1 MNRAGIHFHVAPAA
15 RLATHREKHATLRST
30 ASICLLEITVRL
42 IAALTLVA
50 PIALSAATPIS
61 QASHPTFEPN
71 AGQMGKSVQWV
82 VRHGAATPMFLRATG
97 AAFARQTPTS
107 VEFVEMRFEGA
118 RAGAASLGEEPLE
131 SYSNYY
137 MGRDARSW
145 FTGVPHFAR
154 VRYRDV
160 YPGIDVV
167 YRANAS
173 DIEYDFDVR
182 PGADPSCIHITFHGI
197 DSLQTRDGD
206 LILTTGGRELRQKRP
221 RVFQDGV
228 EIAGNYRVD
237 SGGRVEIALAGYDRG
252 RELLIDPVV
261 QFASYLGGPG
271 AEEIGAIRV
280 DRQGYLYI
288 AGDTTSI
295 VSPTLDP
302 FSQSGLTVTS
312 PCIFKFTPDGTR
324 LLFFLTLAV
333 DNRTFIDGVAIDS
346 SGNILVT
353 GETSALQLPL
363 KNAIDSHFK
372 AKQETVFAAK
382 WTADGRSIVY
392 STYFGGSGNEFAA
405 GAEVDSAGN
414 LYFAGTTSS
423 LDLPTFNALQPAHGG
438 GSYAAMLSPLWWTNS
453 GGIDCFVAKL
463 SPQGQLVFGTYLGG
477 SGNDLCQAMAL
488 APDGDVVLAGQSEAP
503 AVGSGFPTVNAIVGT
518 PPPLAN
524 PGATIHDDSAI
535 VAKLRGDGQSL
546 AFSTYVGPSLAGPA
560 VSGGVQAVAV
570 DPDGNIYF
578 GGFCDSGLATK
589 NAIQPNNPRATLS
602 FSASAC
608 VSALDSSGQNFLYT
622 TYLDGTTGS
631 TRSLITSMAADAQG
645 SVYVAGNTS
654 NSDFPLKDPLQ
665 PFQGS
670 SGPNTDFFLARL
682 APAGSPL
689 LYSTFLGGNDFEH
702 LARVATG
709 PDGSAY
715 FAGTTFSK
723 NIPVKN
729 AFQPNPGGNA
739 DIVFMKI
746 ASAAV
751 TAGPAANIAAFAGT
765 PQIAGLNSAFPI
777 ALQARVTDSAGTP
790 VGGAIVNFSAT
801 PGAATAT
808 LSAPSAETS
817 SAGVAGVTATANGI
831 AGTYTVT
838 ATTASVSGTAAFTLT
853 NAVAN
858 VRVETSPPGLS
869 YAVDT
874 VSYSIAKTFTFAV
887 GSVHLISVMPLIP
900 TADGRAK
907 FTGWSDGLSSAHGIT
922 ATGTLTTYTA
932 SFTQQYLLTTAVAPA
947 GSGTVTPASGSF
959 YDADSTVTLT
969 AAASG
974 SLAFNSWTGP
984 VTSTGPLSGTVVM
997 SGPISVTA
1005 NFGAAPPSSVIST
1018 LAHAAS
1024 YVTGPIAPNEIL
1036 AAFGTFPGCGS
1047 SPAQVTVGG
1056 APAQVFY
1063 SSETQV
1069 NFLMPT
1075 SVPSGSKSSVQ
1086 ISCPGS
1092 APVPFPVDLASSAP
1106 GLFTMSQDGKGQ
1118 VDVVNQDGTI
1128 NTPTPAGSYI
1138 AVYGSGFG
1146 AYNAPSPDGLTRLAL
1161 PVTAMLA
1168 PLVGLGPAYSVNV
1181 IFAGQAPT
1189 FTTGLQQINLQIP
1202 DNAPAATMQLIL
1214 TVGQTQTQAGVT
1226 LQIAPPPVAHTGAQ
1240 RLQ

>member
-1 MNRAGIHFHVAPAA
+1 M
-15 RLATHREKHATLRST
+15 
-30 ASICLLEITVRL
+30 
-42 IAALTLVA
+42 
-50 PIALSAATPIS
+50 
-61 QASHPTFEPN
+61 
-71 AGQMGKSVQWV
+71 
-82 VRHGAATPMFLRATG
+82 
-97 AAFARQTPTS
+97 
-107 VEFVEMRFEGA
+107 
-118 RAGAASLGEEPLE
+118 
-131 SYSNYY
+131 
-137 MGRDARSW
+137 
-145 FTGVPHFAR
+145 
-154 VRYRDV
+154 
-160 YPGIDVV
+160 
-167 YRANAS
+167 
-173 DIEYDFDVR
+173 
-182 PGADPSCIHITFHGI
+182 
-197 DSLQTRDGD
+197 
-206 LILTTGGRELRQKRP
+206 
-221 RVFQDGV
+221 
-228 EIAGNYRVD
+228 
-237 SGGRVEIALAGYDRG
+237 
-252 RELLIDPVV
+252 
-261 QFASYLGGPG
+261 
-271 AEEIGAIRV
+271 
-280 DRQGYLYI
+280 
-288 AGDTTSI
+288 
-295 VSPTLDP
+295 
-302 FSQSGLTVTS
+302 
-312 PCIFKFTPDGTR
+312 
-324 LLFFLTLAV
+324 
-333 DNRTFIDGVAIDS
+333 
-346 SGNILVT
+346 
-353 GETSALQLPL
+353 PL
-363 KNAIDSHFK
+363 KNAIDSQFK
-372 AKQETVFAAK
+372 AKQETVFATK
-382 WTADGRSIVY
+382 WTADGRSMVY

-438 GSYAAMLSPLWWTNS
+438 GLYAAMLSPLWWTNS

-477 SGNDLCQAMAL
+477 AGDDLCSGMAL
-488 APDGDVVLAGQSEAP
+488 APDGGVVLAGESEAP
-503 AVGSGFPTVNAIVGT
+503 AVGSGFPMVNAIVGT

-524 PGATIHDDSAI
+524 SMAVIHEGSAI

-560 VSGGVQAVAV
+560 VGGLVRAVAV

-578 GGFCDSGLATK
+578 GGYCDSGLASK
-589 NAIQPNNPRATLS
+589 NAIQPNNPRAAS
-602 FSASAC
+602 FSESAC
-608 VSALDSSGQNFLYT
+608 VGALDSSGQNFLYA
-622 TYLDGTTGS
+622 TYLDGTAGS
-631 TRSLITSMAADAQG
+631 LATWITSIAADAQG
-645 SVYVAGNTS
+645 SVYVAGNTT

-665 PFQGS
+665 TFQGS
-670 SGPNTDFFLARL
+670 PGPNTDFFLARL

-689 LYSTFLGGNDFEH
+689 LFSTFLGGNDFEH
-702 LARVATG
+702 LTRVATA

-746 ASAAV
+746 ADAAV
-751 TAGPAANIAAFAGT
+751 TAGPAANITALGGT

-817 SAGVAGVTATANGI
+817 SAGVAGVTATAGGT

-838 ATTASVSGTAAFTLT
+838 AIMAGVSRTATFTLT

-869 YAVDT
+869 YSVDT
-874 VSYSIAKTFTFAV
+874 VSYTTAKTFTFAV
-887 GSVHLISVMPLIP
+887 GSVHLVSVMPLTP

-907 FTGWSDGLSSAHGIT
+907 FSGWSDGLSSAHGIT

-932 SFTQQYLLTTAVAPA
+932 TFTQQYLLTTAVAPA
-947 GSGTVTPASGSF
+947 GSGTVTPASGSW
-959 YDADSTVTLT
+959 YDAGSTVTVT

-984 VTSTGPLSGTVVM
+984 VTATGPMSGTVVM

-1005 NFGAAPPSSVIST
+1005 NFGAATPPSLSATPSLLTFTAQAGSTAPSKKSLTVSTTIRSTTAALAVTYTNAADLPWLKLSVASGTTPLAFDVTADPTGLSSGTHQAAIAVTSAEAANSPLAIPVTFTIGAQPSSVITT

-1024 YVTGPIAPNEIL
+1024 YQTGPLAPNEIL
-1036 AAFGTFPGCGS
+1036 AAFGTFPGCGGS
-1047 SPAQVTVGG
+1047 AAQVTVGG

-1063 SSETQV
+1063 SSESQV
-1069 NFLMPT
+1069 NFLMP
-1075 SVPSGSKSSVQ
+1075 SPVPSGSKSSVQ

-1092 APVPFPVDLASSAP
+1092 TPVPFPVDLASSAP

-1118 VDVVNQDGTI
+1118 IDVVNQDGTI

-1146 AYNAPSPDGLTRLAL
+1146 AYNAPSTDGLTRLAL
-1161 PVTAMLA
+1161 PVTAVLA
-1168 PLVGLGPAYSVNV
+1168 PLVGLGPTYSVSV
-1181 IFAGQAPT
+1181 IFAGQAPAY
-1189 FTTGLQQINLQIP
+1189 TTGLQQINLQIP

-1226 LQIAPPPVAHTGAQ
+1226 LQIAPPAVAHTGVP